1 MKLVFMMYLHF
12 TYSYM
17 MSRLI
22 VFRSRKKA
30 QKLLLSFSIIRLY
43 DNGERRQLSFGSD
56 VDETPVELP
65 NDQIDKVVDLVKA
78 KLNLDK
84 AGDLLGGLGKMF
96 GK

>member
-1 MKLVFMMYLHF
+1 MDIKAKVEQIVKKLQSDPKLVE
-12 TYSYM
+12 
-17 MSRLI
+17 
-22 VFRSRKKA
+22 K
-30 QKLLLSFSIIRLY
+30 FSK
-43 DNGERRQLSFGSD
+43 D
-56 VDETPVELP
+56 PVSVVEELVGIDLP